1 MNIFQYFFP
10 NKIVVDSFSGEI
22 KNCQKQPIL
31 YFIFQMNVMKSG
43 IHRTKGWRTLVR
55 LSHMLEIYKE
65 MLTIKNTHIKEI
77 KGS

>member
-1 MNIFQYFFP
+1 
-10 NKIVVDSFSGEI
+10 
-22 KNCQKQPIL
+22 
-31 YFIFQMNVMKSG
+31 MKSG